1 MENRTLMHN
10 IIQWTRKSVVT
21 LSIIIIITSLSQYS
35 KEAIPIFT
43 LLPGTKGAIDA
54 DNNENLV
61 NRIHSFGQALIQDRR
76 LIATL
81 VAAQTSI
88 FCPLF
93 LLVGNAATC
102 MNHHHHPSNADQQQQ
117 HSSSSVV
124 GFWKTALD
132 LLCQIIMPLGLAMNW
147 LFCLSFD
154 HKTSQLIHVYFPTS
168 NAAAIAASTSSPS
181 SIWSFAW
188 SLPCDVSINFLEGLK
203 YLTIMVLGLEMIL
216 VCIAWIQHCLSSD
229 TSDHSKQSKS
239 IQLV

>member
-1 MENRTLMHN
+1 MESRNLIQN

-35 KEAIPIFT
+35 KEAIPVFT
-43 LLPGTKGAIDA
+43 LLPSTKDAIDA

-102 MNHHHHPSNADQQQQ
+102 MNHHHHPSNADQQQ

-154 HKTSQLIHVYFPTS
+154 HKTSHLIHVYFPTS
-168 NAAAIAASTSSPS
+168 DTAAIVASASSPS

-188 SLPCDVSINFLEGLK
+188 SLRCDVSINFLEGLK
-203 YLTIMVLGLEMIL
+203 YLTIMILGLEMIL
-216 VCIAWIQHCLSSD
+216 VCIAWIQHCLSNNTND
-229 TSDHSKQSKS
+229 DSKQSKS